1 MGQATDTLE
10 KTSEPFVGQWQGLVS
25 TTNWEKGMII
35 CEWRQALIDGKAPVS
50 EYSDDTW
57 SRLVGG
63 VTAQHVGRLRRV
75 HERFGATRA
84 EYHGL
89 YWSHFH
95 AAIDWDD
102 AEMWLEGA
110 LQNGWSVSQMRRQRW
125 ETLGSLPADEPHDA
139 EIVATELDEDYS
151 ADTPADNI
159 VVGTV
164 AEVVDTDA
172 SDTSTAKSKE
182 SRERK
187 SKDSVT
193 EGQDAD
199 GAAIFSDDP
208 EQETVDFVRP
218 FEKLAELPDDVTA
231 AFESFKLAILRH
243 KMDGWRDVSRDD
255 VLASLDALKKL
266 ALAPSHDTSF

>member
-1 MGQATDTLE
+1 MEQVTGTLE

-25 TTNWEKGMII
+25 TTNWEKGRII
-35 CEWRQALIDGKAPVS
+35 CEWRQALIDTEAPVS
-50 EYSDDTW
+50 EYSDETW
-57 SRLVGG
+57 TRLVGG

-84 EYHGL
+84 EYQGL

-110 LQNGWSVSQMRRQRW
+110 LQNGWSVSKMRRQRW
-125 ETLGSLPADEPHDA
+125 ETLGSLPANEPHDT
-139 EIVATELDEDYS
+139 EIVAAEFDEDYS
-151 ADTPADNI
+151 ADTPVDNI
-159 VVGTV
+159 VVDTV
-164 AEVVDTDA
+164 AEVVDGDA
-172 SDTSTAKSKE
+172 FDASTAKPKE

-187 SKDSVT
+187 STDSDT
-193 EGQDAD
+193 EGQGAD

-208 EQETVDFVRP
+208 EKETVDFVRP
-218 FEKLAELPDDVTA
+218 FEKLAELPDDVTE
-231 AFESFKLAILRH
+231 AFESFKLVILRH

-255 VLASLDALKKL
+255 VLASLDALKNL
-266 ALAPSHDTSF
+266 ALAPSHDTAF